1 MSDQRVLCISRRCV
15 ENRQRFTPWR
25 SAGWLFRAAEAG
37 MRWLPRSEAEAS
49 DEFIQPIP
57 CALVLGE
64 DDGYYVFR
72 RVKEGRA
79 DLSARLS
86 LVVGGHID
94 WEAEAS
100 EFPDLVR
107 STLTREISEELCAE
121 APTSITPIGLVV
133 DHTSVESSRHVGVV
147 HEVVIEGPIRPLAT
161 EEFSVWSS
169 YIGRPYSTS
178 ELSAH
183 RGELDPWSAIIF
195 GDYLA
200 PSYALDIGAQ
210 PRLL

>member
-1 MSDQRVLCISRRCV
+1 MDEQQVLCVERRCV
-15 ENRQRFTPWR
+15 ENRRRFTPWR
-25 SAGWLFRAAEAG
+25 SADWLFQAAEAG

-64 DDGYYVFR
+64 QQDGYYVFR

-94 WEAEAS
+94 WMAGEP
-100 EFPDLVR
+100 EFPQLVR
-107 STLTREISEELCAE
+107 STLTREISEDLCAG

-133 DHTSVESSRHVGVV
+133 DHSSVESSRHVGIV
-147 HEVVIEGPIRPLAT
+147 HEVVVSGAVSPVAT
-161 EEFSVWSS
+161 EEFSLRSQ
-169 YIGRPYSTS
+169 YAGRLCSALDLST
-178 ELSAH
+178 L
-183 RGELDPWSAIIF
+183 RTTLDPWSSIIF
-195 GDYLA
+195 DDYVA
-200 PSYALDIGAQ
+200 PYHALDRQG
-210 PRLL
+210 RLF

>member
-1 MSDQRVLCISRRCV
+1 MSEQQVLCLARRCV
-15 ENRQRFTPWR
+15 EDRQRFTPWR
-25 SAGWLFRAAEAG
+25 AAGWLFQAAEAG

-49 DEFIQPIP
+49 DEFVQPIP

-79 DLSARLS
+79 DLRARLS

-94 WEAEAS
+94 WEAEAP

-107 STLTREISEELCAE
+107 STLTREISEELYAE

-133 DHTSVESSRHVGVV
+133 DHTSLESSRHVGIV
-147 HEVVIEGPIRPLAT
+147 HEVVVNGPVSPVAT
-161 EEFSVWSS
+161 EEFSLRSQ
-169 YIGRPYSTS
+169 YAGRLCSASDLST
-178 ELSAH
+178 L
-183 RGELDPWSAIIF
+183 RTTFDPWSSIIF
-195 GDYLA
+195 DDYVA
-200 PSYALDIGAQ
+200 PYHALDRQG
-210 PRLL
+210 RLF